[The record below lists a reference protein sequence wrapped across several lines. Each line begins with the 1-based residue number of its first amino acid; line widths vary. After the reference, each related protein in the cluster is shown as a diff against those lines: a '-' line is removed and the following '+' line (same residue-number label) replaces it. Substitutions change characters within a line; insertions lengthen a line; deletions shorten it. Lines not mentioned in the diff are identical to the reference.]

1 MATTACVASGIIRH
15 APLYVTP
22 FVVGLV
28 VTLVA
33 VPIVRRI
40 AVSCAIYD
48 RPDGGLKPH
57 SRPIPYLGGVAMYL
71 GWLAACVCGAALQPG
86 ARDGLLFAAAAGTL
100 LMLTGLIDDVR
111 SLSPSV
117 RLVAQ
122 ALAACLLLM
131 GGIGAD
137 IAEPSISLL
146 FGASAP
152 AWLAEGPVPLALGGL
167 FCFGVIAGACNAT
180 NLIDGLDGLCAGV
193 LGIAAVGFLLL
204 SEQQP
209 ERLADADWMLPACLA
224 TGLLGVCLAFLWYN
238 FNPASIFMGD
248 SGSLLLGFNAAA
260 LLILLAN
267 DASWRWFIAGLVV
280 FGFPIFD
287 TALAIARR
295 RLNGRPLFVGDRS
308 HFYDQLRDRGW
319 SVRRTVLTCHAL
331 GVVFLLAGTGIPNL
345 SPLYLALVLAGG
357 LLAAIAAC
365 YGLGLLR
372 VDSAADRSRA
382 EARSDGTAT
391 SQDVNKNAEAGDRA

>member
-1 MATTACVASGIIRH
+1 VATTACVASGIVRY

-22 FVVGLV
+22 FIVSLV

-40 AVSCAIYD
+40 AAACAIYD

-71 GWLAACVCGAALQPG
+71 GWLTACLCGAALQPG
-86 ARDGLLFAAAAGTL
+86 LRDGLLLVAAAGTL

-111 SLSPSV
+111 ALSPAV

-131 GGIGAD
+131 GGIGTG
-137 IAEPSISLL
+137 IVEPSISPL
-146 FGASAP
+146 FGASVP
-152 AWLAEGPVPLALGGL
+152 AWLAEGPLPLALGGL
-167 FCFGVIAGACNAT
+167 FCFLVIAGACNAT

-193 LGIAAVGFLLL
+193 LGIAAIGFLLL
-204 SEQQP
+204 SEQRP
-209 ERLADADWMLPACLA
+209 ERLADAAWMMPACLA
-224 TGLLGVCLAFLWYN
+224 TGFLGVCLAFLWYN

-248 SGSLLLGFNAAA
+248 SGSLLLGFNAAV

-267 DASWRWFIAGLVV
+267 GASWRGGIAGVGV
-280 FGFPIFD
+280 FGVPSFD
-287 TALAIARR
+287 TALALARR
-295 RLNGRPLFVGDRS
+295 WLNGRPLFVGDRS

-319 SVRRTVLTCHAL
+319 SVRRTVLACYAL
-331 GVVFLLAGTGIPNL
+331 GVVFLFAGVGIPSL
-345 SPLYLALVLAGG
+345 SPFYIALVLAGG

-365 YGLGLLR
+365 FRLGLLR
-372 VDSAADRSRA
+372 VDGAADRSRD
-382 EARSDGTAT
+382 EARSGRAAT
-391 SQDVNKNAEAGDRA
+391 SQGANKNAEAGDGA